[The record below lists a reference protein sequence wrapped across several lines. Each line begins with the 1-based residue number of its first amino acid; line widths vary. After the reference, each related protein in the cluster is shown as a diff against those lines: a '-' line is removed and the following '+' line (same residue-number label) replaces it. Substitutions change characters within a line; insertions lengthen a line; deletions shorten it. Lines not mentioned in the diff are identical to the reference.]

1 MRKLVLILIL
11 GLFAANS
18 SQAQNEEKSPGVV
31 TGNVSVLWQSYQEDS
46 LIGAVVPPSK
56 TGFNAYSNVIYTQG
70 NFSAGIRY
78 ESYLSSVLGFP
89 GRFTGTGVGY
99 RFARYEDR
107 ERGVDVTIG
116 NFYEQFGN
124 GMLFRSYEA
133 RDLGLDNAMDGIR
146 LIISPIEALRIKAVY
161 GKQRLDFNNGL
172 VNGEGIVRGVN
183 AELSVNDLFERFKES
198 KFRINPEF
206 SFVSRFQEGG
216 FIVRDDLVLELP
228 QNVAGWDAGT
238 RFQYGTWSA
247 GVNYTYKINDP
258 SADNGYIYNE
268 GQALT
273 YYLSGNIKKLSFL
286 LHKSTS
292 DNMSFRSDRDLL
304 LFDAPI
310 NNIPAITKPHTY
322 NLAATLYPYA
332 TVITGESS
340 FRGELYYSLPRG
352 SKLGGKYGTKL
363 SLVFATAYSP
373 DRIARADSIDQL
385 IYGAELNSWGFG
397 ETLNVQDI
405 SFEFDRKFTKNF
417 KAKAMYMNLKF
428 NTLST
433 PVTTDYKGIVDANIA
448 VIETQFKTKKRQS
461 LRTEFQVL
469 STDRDSVITDGVL
482 EMVKQDKGDWATVV
496 AEYTWSPH
504 WFVGLI
510 DQYNFGNPDEAK
522 RIHYLYGSA
531 GYISGPHR
539 LSIGYGKRREGIFC
553 VGGVCRAVPASNG
566 VEITFTSSF

>member
-1 MRKLVLILIL
+1 
-11 GLFAANS
+11 
-18 SQAQNEEKSPGVV
+18 
-31 TGNVSVLWQSYQEDS
+31 
-46 LIGAVVPPSK
+46 
-56 TGFNAYSNVIYTQG
+56 
-70 NFSAGIRY
+70 
-78 ESYLSSVLGFP
+78 
-89 GRFTGTGVGY
+89 
-99 RFARYEDR
+99 
-107 ERGVDVTIG
+107 
-116 NFYEQFGN
+116 
-124 GMLFRSYEA
+124 
-133 RDLGLDNAMDGIR
+133 MDGIR
-146 LIISPIEALRIKAVY
+146 LILTPIEALRLKVVF
-161 GKQRLDFNNGL
+161 GKQRLDFSDGL

-183 AELSVNDLFERFKES
+183 AELSVNDLFDKFKDS

-216 FIVRDDLVLELP
+216 YIVRDELILELP
-228 QNVAGWDAGT
+228 ENVAGWDAGT

-258 SADNGYIYNE
+258 SADNGYIYKE
-268 GQALT
+268 GKALT
-273 YYLSGNIKKLSFL
+273 YYLSGNIKRLSFL

-304 LFDAPI
+304 LFDSPI

-340 FRGELYYSLPRG
+340 LRGELYYSLPRG

-373 DRIARADSIDQL
+373 DRVAHSDTLQQL
-385 IYGAELNSWGFG
+385 IYGSELNSWGFG

-405 SFEFDRKFTKNF
+405 SFEVDRKFTKNF

-448 VIETQFKTKKRQS
+448 VLETQFKTKKRQS

-469 STDRDSVITDGVL
+469 ITASDSIVTDGVL
-482 EMVKQDKGDWATVV
+482 EMVKQDKGDWATIV

-504 WFVGLI
+504 WFVGII
-510 DQYNFGNPDEAK
+510 DQYNFGNPVESK

-539 LSIGYGKRREGIFC
+539 LSVGYGKRREGIFC

-566 VEITFTSSF
+566 FEITFTSSF